1 MRIKRRI
8 NDQQPKT
15 ATMATLGKI
24 CIGEKTIGAN
34 GKERPSALDYFR
46 VNADEQ
52 YAKLFTVAY
61 GERPKKI
68 PIVFVSDDKGQ
79 SCPNFMELRD
89 SKGKR
94 VAKGDG
100 EQFEVATKS
109 SDGSV
114 SDIIVRPDN
123 LDKWMNDLERSVGG
137 VWKEVLVLKF
147 VIPKIPILGVWEFR
161 TGGKDSSILNIVS
174 TIDTVVEMAGRLKG
188 IPFDLSVQMSKS
200 DKSGSTSK
208 YPVVSLVCNLS
219 PESAKLMSTLPAG
232 SFQVYTDNSIKELSG
247 GGEPTIQA
255 SHESAKNETPIT
267 IDGFVF
273 TNADSFTA
281 AARVIGKMPESE
293 HRKSLAIELSDKAQL
308 YGFSWS
314 KEQQKYI

>member
-24 CIGEKTIGAN
+24 CIGEKVLTPN

-46 VNADEQ
+46 VNADDQ
-52 YAKLFTVAY
+52 YAKLFTAAY
-61 GERPKKI
+61 GERPTKI
-68 PIVFVSDDKGQ
+68 PIFFVSDDKGQ

-89 SKGKR
+89 KAGKR

-100 EQFEVATKS
+100 EQFEVATKN
-109 SDGSV
+109 SDGTV

-147 VIPKIPILGVWEFR
+147 VIPNIPILGVWEFR

-188 IPFDLSVQMSKS
+188 IPFDLSVEIVKS

-219 PESAKLMSTLPAG
+219 PESAKLMSSLPAG
-232 SFQVYTDNSIKELSG
+232 TFQVYTDNSIKELSG
-247 GGEPTIQA
+247 GGEAITPTIL
-255 SHESAKNETPIT
+255 STSSDEIAKIADEVKNILEGVDACNTEDELKNYWMQGSNEWMHREEIKQIFNKRKKEIENT
-267 IDGFVF
+267 I
-273 TNADSFTA
+273 
-281 AARVIGKMPESE
+281 
-293 HRKSLAIELSDKAQL
+293 
-308 YGFSWS
+308 
-314 KEQQKYI
+314 

>member
-24 CIGEKTIGAN
+24 CIGEKTIGTN

-46 VNADEQ
+46 VNADDQ
-52 YAKLFTVAY
+52 YAKLFTAAY
-61 GERPKKI
+61 GERPTKI
-68 PIVFVSDDKGQ
+68 PIFFVSDDKGQ
-79 SCPNFMELRD
+79 SCPNFLELRD
-89 SKGKR
+89 KAGKR

-100 EQFEVATKS
+100 EQFEVATKN
-109 SDGSV
+109 SDGTV

-147 VIPKIPILGVWEFR
+147 VIPNIPILGVWEFR

-188 IPFDLSVQMSKS
+188 IPFDLSVEIVKS

-232 SFQVYTDNSIKELSG
+232 TFQVYTDNSIKELSG
-247 GGEPTIQA
+247 GEPTIQA
-255 SHESAKNETPIT
+255 STEIAKSETPIT
-267 IDGFVF
+267 IDGFTF
-273 TNADSFTA
+273 TDADSFTA
-281 AARVIGKMPESE
+281 AARVIGKMHESE
-293 HRKSLAIELSDKAQL
+293 HRKNLAIELSDKAQL